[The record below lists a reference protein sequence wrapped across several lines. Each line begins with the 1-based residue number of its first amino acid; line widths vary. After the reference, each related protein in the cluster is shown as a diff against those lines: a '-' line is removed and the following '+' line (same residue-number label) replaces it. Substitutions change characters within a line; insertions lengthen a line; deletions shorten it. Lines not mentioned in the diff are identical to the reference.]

1 MQKNVEECFRLLFFS
16 FPVSFPVFIQSLSF
30 VAFLIVVEESQ
41 CSIYIFVLLG
51 KKGTGARAACGTK
64 RATLRGL

>member
-1 MQKNVEECFRLLFFS
+1 MLKNVSDFFFS
-16 FPVSFPVFIQSLSF
+16 FPVSFPVFILSLSF

-51 KKGTGARAACGTK
+51 KKGTGARAACGTQM
-64 RATLRGL
+64 ATLRGL